1 MMKEQEKIDGLSM
14 RHVAQIV
21 RRSMITRTKPSKK
34 VYNRK
39 NNKGYD

>member
-1 MMKEQEKIDGLSM
+1 MKEQEKIDGLSV

-39 NNKGYD
+39 NSKIEY